1 MRVLMAGDVV
11 GRPGREALA
20 ALLPP
25 LREELRLDLVVVNAE
40 NAASGRGLTTRLA
53 KELLRAGADVLS
65 SGNHI
70 YDVREFVPDLDAG
83 VLPVLRPANYP
94 EGAPGRGVLR
104 VRTASGAA
112 VTVINLMGRT
122 FMPVAVDD
130 PFRVADRLIED
141 VPAGD
146 VVLVDFHAEATSE
159 KQALAWYLDGR
170 VAAVVGTHTHVPT
183 ADARLLPRG
192 TAMVTD
198 LGMTG
203 ATDSI
208 IGDDVEAVL
217 HRFLTSMPARL
228 PVAAGGD
235 AVMNAVLIEI
245 DGTTGH
251 ATHIERVDR
260 RCVVRRSAE
269 Q

>member
-1 MRVLMAGDVV
+1 VRFLMVGDVV
-11 GRPGREALA
+11 GRPGRDALA
-20 ALLPP
+20 ELLPP
-25 LREELRLDLVVVNAE
+25 LRNELRLDLVAVNAE
-40 NAASGRGLTTRLA
+40 NAAAGRGLTTRLA
-53 KELLRAGADVLS
+53 KELIRAGADVLS

-70 YDVREFVPDLDAG
+70 YDVREFVPDLEAG

-94 EGAPGRGVLR
+94 AGVPGRGLINVGR
-104 VRTASGAA
+104 

-130 PFRVADRLIED
+130 PFRAADRLLDE
-141 VPAGD
+141 VPPGNI
-146 VVLVDFHAEATSE
+146 VLVDFHAEATSE

-183 ADARLLPRG
+183 ADARLLPAG

-208 IGDDVEAVL
+208 IGDDVAAVL
-217 HRFLTSMPARL
+217 HRFLTSMPTRL

-235 AVMNAVLIEI
+235 AVMNAVLIEV
-245 DGTTGH
+245 DDATGL

-260 RCVVRRSAE
+260 RCVVRRSTE

>member
-1 MRVLMAGDVV
+1 MRALMVGDVV
-11 GRPGREALA
+11 GRPGRDALA
-20 ALLPP
+20 QLLRP
-25 LREELRLDLVVVNAE
+25 LRDELRVDFVVVNAE
-40 NAASGRGLTTRLA
+40 NAAAGRGLTARLA
-53 KELLRAGADVLS
+53 KELLASGADVLS

-70 YDVREFVPDLDAG
+70 YDVREFVADLEAG

-94 EGAPGRGVLR
+94 GIAPGRGLFSLGR
-104 VRTASGAA
+104 L
-112 VTVINLMGRT
+112 TVINLMGRT
-122 FMPVAVDD
+122 FMPVQVDD
-130 PFRVADRLIED
+130 PFRVADRLLDE
-141 VPAGD
+141 VPQGN

-183 ADARLLPRG
+183 ADARILPKG

-198 LGMTG
+198 VGMAG
-203 ATDSI
+203 AVDSI
-208 IGDDVEAVL
+208 IGDDVDAVL
-217 HRFLTSMPARL
+217 TRFLTSMPTRL

-235 AVMNAVLIEI
+235 AVMNAVFI
-245 DGTTGH
+245 DVDDATGL

-260 RCVVRRSAE
+260 RCVVRSSSE

>member
-1 MRVLMAGDVV
+1 MVGDVV
-11 GRPGREALA
+11 GRPGRDVLA
-20 ALLPP
+20 QLLRP
-25 LREELRLDLVVVNAE
+25 LRDELRLDLVVVNAE
-40 NAASGRGLTTRLA
+40 NAAAGRGLTFRLA
-53 KELLRAGADVLS
+53 KELLASGADVLT

-70 YDVREFVPDLDAG
+70 YDVREFVPDLQAG
-83 VLPVLRPANYP
+83 VLPVLVPANYP
-94 EGAPGRGVLR
+94 DGAPGKGVMTLTTGTG
-104 VRTASGAA
+104 VR

-130 PFRVADRLIED
+130 PFRAADRLLEE

-146 VVLVDFHAEATSE
+146 IVLVDFHAEATSE

-183 ADARLLPRG
+183 ADERLLPGG

-208 IGDDVEAVL
+208 IGDDVQSVL
-217 HRFLTSMPARL
+217 RRFLTAMPTRL

-235 AVMNAVLIEI
+235 AVMNAVLIEV
-245 DGTTGH
+245 DDATGL

-260 RCVVRRSAE
+260 RCVVRSGSE